1 MKKILFGL
9 LLVALAACSNQ
20 KDVIIQ
26 TASRSLVQFS
36 KDTVRVRENDWT
48 NVRATGNG
56 NVTLYLSDPGHQL
69 NMWIDSIPAS
79 VHLLYRGIEINSG
92 ESIPVM
98 DSVQLYCVAELPG
111 LYEIAIYLT
120 DRLGRVETK
129 KLFVRCVPSITPV
142 ASFFWRDLGSE
153 QLQSWNYVF
162 DASNSN
168 KPDGTISEYHYSING
183 QAIQTNQP
191 VMYWTFH
198 AKGDHKIG
206 LYVIDDLGRNSETF
220 YQTLT
225 IL

>member
-9 LLVALAACSNQ
+9 LLCALGSCSNQ
-20 KDVIIQ
+20 KDVIMQ
-26 TASRSLVQFS
+26 TASKSVMQFS
-36 KDTVRVRENDWT
+36 KDTVKVRERDWT

-56 NVTLYLSDPGHQL
+56 NVTLYLSDPGHEM
-69 NMWIDSIPAS
+69 NIRIDSMPAA
-79 VHLLYRGIEINSG
+79 VHLLYRGTEIGSG
-92 ESIPVM
+92 ASIPVM
-98 DSVQLYCVAELPG
+98 DSVQLFCVADLPG

-129 KLFVRCVPSITPV
+129 KLFVRCVQSITPV
-142 ASFFWRDLGSE
+142 ASFFWRDLGQE

-198 AKGDHKIG
+198 AKGDHTIG
-206 LYVIDDLGRNSETF
+206 LYVIDDLGRKSEPL
-220 YQTLT
+220 YQILT

>member
-1 MKKILFGL
+1 MKRMLIGFL
-9 LLVALAACSNQ
+9 LGALAACSNQ
-20 KDVIIQ
+20 KDVIIR
-26 TASRSLVQFS
+26 TADRPTVGFN
-36 KDTVRVRENDWT
+36 KDTVRVREKDWT

-56 NVTLYLSDPGHQL
+56 KVTLYLSEPGHEL
-69 NMWIDSIPAS
+69 NMKIDDTSSRI
-79 VHLLYRGIEINSG
+79 HLLYRGIEIKSG

-98 DSVQLYCVAELPG
+98 DSVLLFCVADAPG
-111 LYEIAIYLT
+111 LYEINIWLT
-120 DRLGRVETK
+120 DRLGRSETK
-129 KLFVRCVPSITPV
+129 KLFVRCLQSTMPV
-142 ASFFWRDLGSE
+142 ATFFWRDIGSD

-162 DASNSN
+162 DASNSI

-183 QAIQTNQP
+183 QAINTNQP

-206 LYVIDDLGRNSETF
+206 LYVLDDLGNKSETT